1 MVRINPCKQHKKE
14 LVSADK
20 VLLFI
25 SFLKLQF
32 QLATVSL
39 WINIYI
45 EVITMSWSAMENTPS
60 VFSVFLSC
68 VYVCV
73 CVWERVCVCVCVC
86 VRGEERQLM
95 QFWKAIEDWF
105 VRVSWCCL
113 GIREKEEDGLARPAQ
128 AVKPSDVNRF
138 ICTLW
143 KLKIEFSSSF

>member
-73 CVWERVCVCVCVC
+73 CVRERESVCVCVCVL
-86 VRGEERQLM
+86 GER
-95 QFWKAIEDWF
+95 KD
-105 VRVSWCCL
+105 
-113 GIREKEEDGLARPAQ
+113 
-128 AVKPSDVNRF
+128 N
-138 ICTLW
+138 
-143 KLKIEFSSSF
+143 